1 MNVIMRLLPGSSI
14 RARLLAA
21 CCGLALLTAL
31 VGGVGSGGFATMNA
45 AFQQAANENLPA
57 VSHLVQ
63 ADRDMQRAL
72 VAQRTLMF
80 MKSDSLAAQEQMKSY
95 TSSMLQITEHWKA
108 YVAFPAH
115 AGEAKLRAEF
125 EAARAEW
132 ERSAGEVVKLL
143 AQDSTDARKHAIDV
157 SLNEGA
163 EKFEKARTVLRSLS
177 DMHLSAA
184 ASSVKTEEARAAT
197 IRWWMFIGIAAALAS
212 ALTVSLLVARS
223 ISRPLAETVDLLRD
237 IAEGEGD
244 LTKRLTVQSKDEI
257 GELASSFNTF
267 MDTLTT
273 IIGSARLTATHV
285 TGAPQQFL
293 GATGQLASGTQEQ
306 AASESTAR
314 TEGTKRQERRRMRA
328 EDPGLAEFIETL
340 TVKGTNGHTHG
351 NGHSH
356 NGFEEL

>member
-1 MNVIMRLLPGSSI
+1 
-14 RARLLAA
+14 
-21 CCGLALLTAL
+21 
-31 VGGVGSGGFATMNA
+31 
-45 AFQQAANENLPA
+45 
-57 VSHLVQ
+57 Q

-163 EKFEKARTVLRSLS
+163 EKFEKAHTVLRSLS

-184 ASSVKTEEARAAT
+184 AGSVKTEEARAAT
-197 IRWWMFIGIAAALAS
+197 IRWWMFIGIAAALAA
-212 ALTVSLLVARS
+212 ALTVSRLPARS
-223 ISRPLAETVDLLRD
+223 ISRPLAETER
-237 IAEGEGD
+237 ASR
-244 LTKRLTVQSKDEI
+244 RLTVNADARAAAIPMNIHQRMVAAR
-257 GELASSFNTF
+257 ASSVL
-267 MDTLTT
+267 TLLAAALRCMSLSDRRTVRAFPNFSAPSLSETSMACLRASVESWARSFT
-273 IIGSARLTATHV
+273 I
-285 TGAPQQFL
+285 
-293 GATGQLASGTQEQ
+293 
-306 AASESTAR
+306 
-314 TEGTKRQERRRMRA
+314 
-328 EDPGLAEFIETL
+328 
-340 TVKGTNGHTHG
+340 
-351 NGHSH
+351 
-356 NGFEEL
+356 